1 MIKRE
6 KEMKYLSFDIEC
18 CDGRHICEFGY
29 VVVDEKFNVLERDCI
44 TMNPEYKFAL
54 TGREHEKDILL
65 SYPEEIYYNS
75 PTFDYYYTKIK
86 DLLTMPD
93 CKIIGFSL
101 YNDSV
106 FLATACELYDREP
119 IKFEYYD
126 FQKLYQGYM
135 KSRKSASVESM
146 TKELGITDIKL
157 HKSDDDA
164 WAVIRGLQVIGEKE
178 KISLVDTV
186 NLLKKCNNDYHAE
199 QAIERNRTL
208 VEKAKSGNISA
219 QNKIMKRF
227 IHKLKI
233 KNLNKNDD
241 FTGKNICI
249 SSNFQKA
256 HFNEFLGIIQR
267 LYEYGA
273 NYTGK
278 ASECDVFIE
287 YQKSGIEDPRYLS
300 VMRAIETEN
309 RYIRI
314 LSLDEGLKALNLV
327 LENLSKIDHVNG
339 KAYIEK
345 NKQRKEK
352 GRIHNFIDKT
362 NIPTTIGD
370 ILKSKG
376 VNF

>member
-1 MIKRE
+1 
-6 KEMKYLSFDIEC
+6 
-18 CDGRHICEFGY
+18 
-29 VVVDEKFNVLERDCI
+29 
-44 TMNPEYKFAL
+44 MNPEYKFAL

-65 SYPEEIYYNS
+65 AYPEEIYYNS

-135 KSRKSASVESM
+135 KSKKSASVESM

-208 VEKAKSGNISA
+208 VEKAKNGNISA

-241 FTGKNICI
+241 FTGVDAI
-249 SSNFQKA
+249 
-256 HFNEFLGIIQR
+256 
-267 LYEYGA
+267 
-273 NYTGK
+273 
-278 ASECDVFIE
+278 
-287 YQKSGIEDPRYLS
+287 LS
-300 VMRAIETEN
+300 VVPYYNKPSQEGIYQHYKAIAEATEESHKISTLRANGLLDADACAVRMNAISAKLTQLRGERRRLSEN
-309 RYIRI
+309 EA
-314 LSLDEGLKALNLV
+314 LDETMDAIRKMTDVIKNGPEQMDIFDEDLFDSLVEKVIAESQTRIRFRLCGGLELAEQ
-327 LENLSKIDHVNG
+327 LEV
-339 KAYIEK
+339 AA
-345 NKQRKEK
+345 R
-352 GRIHNFIDKT
+352 
-362 NIPTTIGD
+362 
-370 ILKSKG
+370 
-376 VNF
+376 

>member
-1 MIKRE
+1 
-6 KEMKYLSFDIEC
+6 MKYLSFDIEC

-29 VVVDEKFNVLERDCI
+29 VVVDEKFNVLERDCL
-44 TMNPEYKFAL
+44 TMNPKYKFAL
-54 TGREHEKDILL
+54 TGREHEKDITLA
-65 SYPEEIYYNS
+65 YPEEIYYNS
-75 PTFDYYYTKIK
+75 PTFAYYYTKIK

-101 YNDSV
+101 HNDSV
-106 FLATACELYDREP
+106 FLATACELYSKEP

-135 KSRKSASVESM
+135 RSKKSASIESM
-146 TKELGITDIKL
+146 AKELGITDIKL

-178 KISLVDTV
+178 RLSLVDTI
-186 NLLKKCNNDYHAE
+186 NTLKKCNKNYHAE

-208 VEKAKSGNISA
+208 AEKAKSGNVAA
-219 QNKIMKRF
+219 QNKIIKNF
-227 IHKLKI
+227 IYKLKT
-233 KNLNKNDD
+233 KDLNINGD
-241 FTGKNICI
+241 FAGKNICI
-249 SSNFQKA
+249 SSDFQKL
-256 HFNEFLGIIQR
+256 HFNEFLGMIQR

-278 ASECDVFIE
+278 ASECDVFIK
-287 YQKSGIEDPRYLS
+287 YQESEIEDLRYLS
-300 VMRAIETEN
+300 VMRAIETEK
-309 RYIRI
+309 RHIGI
-314 LSLDEGLKALNLV
+314 LSLDEGLKALNLI
-327 LENLSKIDHVNG
+327 LENLSKIDHVNE
-339 KAYIEK
+339 KAYIERI
-345 NKQRKEK
+345 KQRKEK

>member
-1 MIKRE
+1 
-6 KEMKYLSFDIEC
+6 MKYLSFDIEC

-65 SYPEEIYYNS
+65 AYPEEIYYNS
-75 PTFDYYYTKIK
+75 PTFDYYYTKIR

-101 YNDSV
+101 YHDSA

-135 KSRKSASVESM
+135 KSKKSASVESM

-186 NLLKKCNNDYHAE
+186 NLLKKCNKNYHAE

-208 VEKAKSGNISA
+208 VEKAKNGNISA
-219 QNKIMKRF
+219 QNKIMKGF

-249 SSNFQKA
+249 SSDFQKA
-256 HFNEFLGIIQR
+256 HFNEFLGVIQR

-287 YQKSGIEDPRYLS
+287 YQKSEIEDPRYLS
-300 VMRAIETEN
+300 VMRAIETEK
-309 RYIRI
+309 RHIRI

-327 LENLSKIDHVNG
+327 LENLSKIDHINE
-339 KAYIEK
+339 KAYIERI
-345 NKQRKEK
+345 KQRKEK

-362 NIPTTIGD
+362 NISTTIGD

>member
-1 MIKRE
+1 
-6 KEMKYLSFDIEC
+6 
-18 CDGRHICEFGY
+18 
-29 VVVDEKFNVLERDCI
+29 
-44 TMNPEYKFAL
+44 
-54 TGREHEKDILL
+54 
-65 SYPEEIYYNS
+65 
-75 PTFDYYYTKIK
+75 
-86 DLLTMPD
+86 MPD

-135 KSRKSASVESM
+135 KSKKSASVESM

-186 NLLKKCNNDYHAE
+186 NLLKKCNKNYHAE

-208 VEKAKSGNISA
+208 VEKAKNGNISA
-219 QNKIMKRF
+219 QNKMMKCF

-241 FTGKNICI
+241 KTRKNICI
-249 SSNFQKA
+249 SSGFQKA

-287 YQKSGIEDPRYLS
+287 YQQSGIEDPRYLS

-339 KAYIEK
+339 KAYIER
-345 NKQRKEK
+345 NKQSKEK